1 METKIQTLEKML
13 QEKLEQRLN
22 ATGFHKVDKLD
33 EEIENLHRIIEIVKQ
48 EQDKMKEVKVRV
60 TKTIQEIHTCP
71 VTDEEYEEINNGSI
85 ILEDVL
91 WGCNQENNTVK
102 EVNEDVTWE
111 RASELK
117 KEPINW
123 QERLLEVSQYADY
136 INHNNDILVRFV
148 RDYNESMKECGHS
161 LKTLCKRLNGQF
173 EDDRETKVL
182 VYIPRERIN

>member
-1 METKIQTLEKML
+1 ML

-85 ILEDVL
+85 LEDVL
-91 WGCNQENNTVK
+91 WGVIKKIIQ
-102 EVNEDVTWE
+102 
-111 RASELK
+111 LK
-117 KEPINW
+117 KLMKMLLGNVQVNW
-123 QERLLEVSQYADY
+123 
-136 INHNNDILVRFV
+136 
-148 RDYNESMKECGHS
+148 K
-161 LKTLCKRLNGQF
+161 KRTNKLA
-173 EDDRETKVL
+173 RKIIRSITVC
-182 VYIPRERIN
+182 